1 MLKNYIKIAFKVML
15 RNKLFTFISL
25 FGICFTLLFLI
36 LLSSVIDYGFG
47 PVKPESKL
55 ERTLSITMG
64 ALGTER
70 GGNTM
75 GPLFSPWFFRKYAK
89 PMTIPEKISISSYY
103 SPDVIYHG
111 NKKIKLGIKYTDAE
125 FWEICD
131 FNFLEGVPYT
141 GEEVAATAQVAVINQ
156 RMQNEYF
163 DGESAVGK
171 IFEYKDKRFLVKGVV
186 ENVSIIR
193 IMPYSDIWLPMGH
206 AEIDL
211 DKPTLIGGFP
221 GWYASLLA
229 KDKRDIP
236 AIKAEFQQQMEHIEF
251 PEGHFNSILT
261 AASSY
266 QEALARQ
273 MFRRQDGNI
282 LPFMMILLGVAT
294 IFMLLPAINLVNI
307 NMSRI
312 YERSS
317 EIGIRKAYGASSIVL
332 TGQFLVENIIITL
345 LGGILSVILAVIILA
360 VFNSSGILADTIF
373 SINYRVFLVSMG
385 FALFFGILSGVYPAW
400 KMSRLEPVQ
409 AMEGGE

>member
-47 PVKPESKL
+47 PVKPETKL
-55 ERTLSITMG
+55 ARTLSITMG
-64 ALGTER
+64 SLSTES

-75 GPLFSPWFFRKYAK
+75 GPLFSPWFFRKYVK
-89 PMTIPEKISISSYY
+89 PMTTPEKISISSYY
-103 SPDVIYHG
+103 NPDVIYRG
-111 NKKIKLGIKYTDAE
+111 DKKIKLGIKYTDAE
-125 FWEICD
+125 FWDICD
-131 FNFLEGVPYT
+131 FNFLEGQPYNK
-141 GEEVAATAQVAVINQ
+141 EEVAATDQVAVINRRLQ
-156 RMQNEYF
+156 ELYF
-163 DGESAVGK
+163 DGEPTAGK
-171 IFEYKDKRFLVKGVV
+171 ILEYKDKRYLVKGVV
-186 ENVSIIR
+186 DNVSIVR
-193 IMPYSDIWLPMGH
+193 IMPYADIWVPMGH
-206 AEIDL
+206 AEIEL

-229 KDKRDIP
+229 KDKHDIP
-236 AIKAEFQQQMEHIEF
+236 AIKAEFQKRIENVEF
-251 PEGHFNSILT
+251 PEGIYNKLLT
-261 AASSY
+261 SASSY

-282 LPFMMILLGVAT
+282 YPFMMILLGVAT

-312 YERSS
+312 YERAS

-345 LGGILSVILAVIILA
+345 LGGILSVVMAAIILSI
-360 VFNSSGILADTIF
+360 FNRSGILADTTF
-373 SINYRVFLVSMG
+373 TINFRVFFVSMG

-400 KMSRLEPVQ
+400 KMSRLMPVQ
-409 AMEGGE
+409 ALEGGE